1 VIRIGTMGAIGPN
14 DILTD
19 LQHLEATL
27 RDLGRT
33 TPAGAGVRAAQSMLA
48 A

>member
-1 VIRIGTMGAIGPN
+1 MGAIGPN

-33 TPAGAGVRAAQSMLA
+33 MPAGAGVRAAQSMLA